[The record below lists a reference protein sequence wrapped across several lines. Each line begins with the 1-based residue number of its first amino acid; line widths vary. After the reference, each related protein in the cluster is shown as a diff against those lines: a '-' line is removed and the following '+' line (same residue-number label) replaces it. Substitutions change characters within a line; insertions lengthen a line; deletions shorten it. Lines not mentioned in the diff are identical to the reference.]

1 MLGDKLFKFRRDT
14 NQAGFFDFI
23 KQALVD
29 VNKLIENNDELLKK
43 LARQTSD
50 FMINVTKNVLI
61 GGAVLL
67 DTLRPIFQMVG
78 KAIGGIIQSVK
89 ALPSGIREFGIV
101 GFLMLGG
108 KGKLLVITIMATI
121 DIIRSA
127 LGSLLETY
135 ANILDKINSGMRKLK
150 LISQETF
157 EANIMTFD
165 QMFATA
171 QKLKTPL
178 EVINQQSGETKENF
192 GQAEATIRKFLKSLE
207 ENAEISKK
215 QFNEMMNALDSADK
229 SAKEFGLSFA
239 KIKDGVLQS
248 FKKDF
253 ESLNNTI
260 TKMATSGIKAFS
272 RGLAEALVLGK
283 DLNMTFKEIAQKLLV
298 DIVAFTIQIVI
309 QETIRNALKK
319 EQVDDEAKITNE
331 LRSQT
336 TELKRQLALRA
347 VTSFFG
353 GGFAQGGA
361 VSKGKPILVGEKG
374 PELFVPNQTGQITQN
389 ARGTS
394 GKSAVVNFNINT
406 IDSRGFDEA
415 LQENRGTITAII
427 NNALTEKGRGEL
439 I

>member
-1 MLGDKLFKFRRDT
+1 M
-14 NQAGFFDFI
+14 
-23 KQALVD
+23 
-29 VNKLIENNDELLKK
+29 
-43 LARQTSD
+43 
-50 FMINVTKNVLI
+50 
-61 GGAVLL
+61 
-67 DTLRPIFQMVG
+67 
-78 KAIGGIIQSVK
+78 
-89 ALPSGIREFGIV
+89 
-101 GFLMLGG
+101 
-108 KGKLLVITIMATI
+108 
-121 DIIRSA
+121 
-127 LGSLLETY
+127 LETY

-336 TELKRQLALRA
+336 TELKRQMALKA
-347 VTSFFG
+347 VGSFFG
-353 GGFAQGGA
+353 IPMMANGGA
-361 VSKGKPILVGEKG
+361 VSKGKPVVVGERG
-374 PELFVPNQTGQITQN
+374 AELFIPNSSGQITQS
-389 ARGTS
+389 ARGTGS
-394 GKSAVVNFNINT
+394 GAVNVNFTINT
-406 IDSRGFDEA
+406 IDSRGFDQA
-415 LQENRGTITAII
+415 LVENRGTISSII
-427 NNALTEKGRGEL
+427 NNALAEKGRGEL